1 MRPAQLDYY
10 FHHMYLGIKRHVHA
24 HFHTIII
31 YTTFIRVPVHTSL
44 VTFYSSPRQLKLQ
57 PAAETTQRRFPSSN

>member
-31 YTTFIRVPVHTSL
+31 YNIHTCTRS
-44 VTFYSSPRQLKLQ
+44 Y
-57 PAAETTQRRFPSSN
+57 